1 MKFKDIKLP
10 SNKNFGLFFG
20 LVFFLVFLYFYDGKI
35 EIFDILNLILSVM
48 FVIVSLTKADILFPL
63 NKSWM
68 FLGFLL
74 SKIVSPL
81 ILGLLFFALIT
92 PVALVIKLIGRD
104 ELKLK
109 NKKNKTFWMPKEEIR
124 DFNTFFNNQF

>member
-20 LVFFLVFLYFYDGKI
+20 FVFFLVFLYFYDGKI
-35 EIFDILNLILSVM
+35 EIIDIFNLLLSVM
-48 FVIVSLTKADILFPL
+48 FVIISLTKPDILLPL

-68 FLGFLL
+68 FLSFLL

-92 PVALVIKLIGRD
+92 PVALIIKLIGRD

-109 NKKNKTFWMPKEEIR
+109 NKKNKTFWMPKEEIK
-124 DFNTFFNNQF
+124 DFKTFFNNQF

>member
-10 SNKNFGLFFG
+10 SNKSFGLFFG
-20 LVFFLVFLYFYDGKI
+20 FVFFLIFLYFYDGKI
-35 EIFDILNLILSVM
+35 DIIEIFNLFISVM
-48 FVIVSLTKADILFPL
+48 FVIISFTKADILLPL

-92 PVALVIKLIGRD
+92 PVALIIKLIGRD

-109 NKKNKTFWMPKEEIR
+109 NKKNKTFWMPKEEIK
-124 DFNTFFNNQF
+124 DFKTFFNNQF